1 MNSIAGKRV
10 LITGPTSG
18 IGRQVAIE
26 LGRLSAH
33 LVLACRNEAKG
44 RDVAREI
51 AANRHAGSVDVMHL
65 DVSRRQSVQAF
76 VAELVARHPPIDV
89 LVNNAGTVQ
98 GERRESADGIE
109 LTFATN
115 VLGYHRVT
123 SGVLDHFT
131 TGGTP
136 RIVVVASAFAGDV
149 GLADLEFRRRPYDGL
164 LAYRQSKACDRLWS
178 WALARRLE
186 PRGITV
192 NAMTPGWV
200 PDTELSR
207 NLLPEVRQA
216 RARPGRTVAQGADT
230 AVWLAASADVAG
242 VTGRFFA
249 DRREMPCEFRD
260 HDTEERL
267 WRICEDF
274 ISRSA
279 R

>member
-1 MNSIAGKRV
+1 VDV
-10 LITGPTSG
+10 L
-18 IGRQVAIE
+18 QV
-26 LGRLSAH
+26 
-33 LVLACRNEAKG
+33 
-44 RDVAREI
+44 DVA
-51 AANRHAGSVDVMHL
+51 
-65 DVSRRQSVQAF
+65 SRASVQAF
-76 VAELVARHPPIDV
+76 VAEYAARHPPIDV

-98 GERRESADGIE
+98 GERRESVDGIE

-123 SGVLDHFT
+123 CGLLDRFNAA
-131 TGGTP
+131 GAP
-136 RIVVVASAFAGDV
+136 RIVVVASAFAGD
-149 GLADLEFRRRPYDGL
+149 LDLDDLEFRQRPYDGL

-178 WALARRLE
+178 WAMARRLQ

-207 NLLPEVRQA
+207 NVLPEVRQA
-216 RARPGRTVAQGADT
+216 RSRPGRTVAQGADT
-230 AVWLAASADVAG
+230 AVWLAASPDVAS
-242 VTGRFFA
+242 VTDRFYA
-249 DRREMPCEFRD
+249 DRREAPCEFRD

-274 ISRSA
+274 VSRTP